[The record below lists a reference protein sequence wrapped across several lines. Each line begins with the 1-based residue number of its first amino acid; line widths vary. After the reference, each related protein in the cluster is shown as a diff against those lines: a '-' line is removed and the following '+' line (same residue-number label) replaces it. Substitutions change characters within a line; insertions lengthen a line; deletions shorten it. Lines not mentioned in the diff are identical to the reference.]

1 MGVGNGKKFMKQA
14 PVVGNLHVLRTG
26 KLSYSE
32 YTCTVGA
39 PLTDRLH
46 FRTTHVYFFSS
57 FKN

>member
-32 YTCTVGA
+32 YI
-39 PLTDRLH
+39 
-46 FRTTHVYFFSS
+46 S
-57 FKN
+57 